1 MRRCG
6 DVQLADLGEP
16 QEREAGL
23 ARPVVVVTAQLVLDQ
38 HPSVVHVVPLTATIR
53 GHRSEVTIEPDPD
66 NGLEV
71 VSAAP
76 CQHIRA
82 IAVGRLAAPIGNVGP
97 QALTQMREVIA
108 DLLDL

>member
-16 QEREAGL
+16 QGRETGF
-23 ARPVVVVTAQLVLDQ
+23 ARPVVVVTAQAVLDQ
-38 HPSVVHVVPLTATIR
+38 GPRVAQAVPLTSTLR
-53 GHRSEVTIEPDPD
+53 GHRSEVPIEPDPD
-66 NGLEV
+66 NGLAV
-71 VSAAP
+71 VSAAQ

-82 IAVGRLAAPIGNVGP
+82 IDVERLAEPVGNVGP
-97 QALTQMREVIA
+97 QVLNQMREILA

>member
-6 DVQLADLGEP
+6 DVQLADLGQP
-16 QEREAGL
+16 QGREAGF

-38 HPSVVHVVPLTATIR
+38 GPSVVQVVPLTSTLR
-53 GHRSEVTIEPDPD
+53 GYRSEVTIEPDPG

-71 VSAAP
+71 VSAAQ

-82 IAVGRLAAPIGNVGP
+82 IAVERLAEPVGTIGP
-97 QALTQMREVIA
+97 EMLSRMREILA

>member
-1 MRRCG
+1 MRRRG

-16 QEREAGL
+16 HGREAGF

-38 HPSVVHVVPLTATIR
+38 GPSVVQVVPLTSTLR
-53 GHRSEVTIEPDPD
+53 GYRSEVTIEPDPG
-66 NGLEV
+66 NRLEV
-71 VSAAP
+71 MSAAQ

-82 IAVGRLAAPIGNVGP
+82 IAVDRLVEPIGNVGP
-97 QALTQMREVIA
+97 HVLNQIREILA